1 MTYLHIECVAVL
13 ARHPSTKINPLNGS
27 GQTPTDLASS
37 RLINVKGKSQ
47 SDPPDF
53 YENSAI
59 QRQSIIDEYDC
70 QLKRLRGFSGPMPS
84 NTAVEL
90 RKEWIQYNMPNAIDC
105 KPFSRLH
112 LIDAERG
119 YGRQGRYL
127 SRLFRTQWYEY
138 WKFLDDFID
147 LNTENACL
155 L

>member
-1 MTYLHIECVAVL
+1 MIQA
-13 ARHPSTKINPLNGS
+13 KILPPLDTRKFQALLSQCGVTSNAC
-27 GQTPTDLASS
+27 QTFTS
-37 RLINVKGKSQ
+37 ITT
-47 SDPPDF
+47 PPDF